1 MKQEDVTALAGLF
14 NVTAEDVK
22 AADENGGLSEL
33 INGFTTSTKLI
44 PMKDYPTLESN
55 LKRQAFMELDKT
67 NLPKEVF
74 TYVKGAV
81 LEQTE
86 KGLAK
91 KHGIESYQNLDDLVE
106 AIITT
111 KTKPASDDE
120 TKKLKDRIVELEVNH
135 KSELENVSKTFNN
148 RFIDTELNRA
158 ISELP
163 IEAEGAKLDN
173 QQEIVRAMV
182 KSKFNFAIENDK
194 IVTLKDGKPVTDVK
208 LDPIPL
214 KEVVYGFAKDYV
226 NLRPEQGGRGDKSS
240 TNGSREI
247 DFEKYCI
254 DNGIKPNS
262 VEMVKAR
269 RDLETKGYTFK

>member
-14 NVTAEDVK
+14 NITAEDVNT
-22 AADENGGLSEL
+22 AIENGTVSEL
-33 INGFTTSTKLI
+33 INGFTTNTKLI
-44 PMKDYPTLESN
+44 PMKDYPTLEVN
-55 LKRQAFMELDKT
+55 LKRQAFMELDKAH
-67 NLPKEVF
+67 LPKEVF
-74 TYVKGAV
+74 SYVKGAV

-86 KGLAK
+86 KELAK
-91 KHGIESYQNLDDLVE
+91 KHGVESYQNLDDLVE

-111 KTKPASDDE
+111 KAKPASDDE
-120 TKKLKDRIVELEVNH
+120 TKKLKERIVELETNH
-135 KSELENVSKTFNN
+135 KSELENVSKTFQN

-182 KSKFNFAIENDK
+182 KSKFNFTIENDK
-194 IVTLKDGKPVTDVK
+194 IVTFKDGKPVTDVK
-208 LDPIPL
+208 LDPVPL
-214 KEVVYGFAKDYV
+214 KDVVYGFAKDYV

-240 TNGSREI
+240 TNGSRKI

-254 DNGIKPNS
+254 ENGLKPNTI
-262 VEMVKAR
+262 EIVKAR
-269 RDLETKGYTFK
+269 RELESKGYTFE

>member
-1 MKQEDVTALAGLF
+1 MKDIDVTALAGLF

-33 INGFTTSTKLI
+33 INGFTTSTKMI
-44 PMKDYPTLESN
+44 PVKDYPTLEAN
-55 LKRQAFMELDKT
+55 LKRQAFMELDKAH
-67 NLPKEVF
+67 LPKEVF

-86 KGLAK
+86 KELAK

-111 KTKPASDDE
+111 KAKPASDDE
-120 TKKLKDRIVELEVNH
+120 TKKLKERIVELETNH
-135 KSELENVSKTFNN
+135 KNELENVSKTFQN

-163 IEAEGAKLDN
+163 IEAEGNKLDN

-182 KSKFNFAIENDK
+182 KSKFDFTIENDK
-194 IVTLKDGKPVTDVK
+194 IVTFKDGKPVTDVK
-208 LDPIPL
+208 LDPVPL
-214 KEVVYGFAKDYV
+214 KDVVYGFAKDYV

-240 TNGSREI
+240 TNGSRKI

-269 RDLETKGYTFK
+269 RELESKGYTFE

>member
-1 MKQEDVTALAGLF
+1 MKDIDVTALAGLF

-33 INGFTTSTKLI
+33 INGFTTSTKMI
-44 PMKDYPTLESN
+44 PVKDYPTLEAN
-55 LKRQAFMELDKT
+55 LKRQAFMELDKAH
-67 NLPKEVF
+67 LPKEVF

-86 KGLAK
+86 KELAK

-111 KTKPASDDE
+111 KAKPASDDE
-120 TKKLKDRIVELEVNH
+120 TKKLKERIVELETNH
-135 KSELENVSKTFNN
+135 KNELENVSKTFQN

-163 IEAEGAKLDN
+163 IEAEGNKLDN

-182 KSKFNFAIENDK
+182 KSKFDFTIENDK
-194 IVTLKDGKPVTDVK
+194 IVTFKDGKPVTDVK
-208 LDPIPL
+208 LDPVPL
-214 KEVVYGFAKDYV
+214 KDVVYGFAKDYV

-240 TNGSREI
+240 TNGSRKI

-254 DNGIKPNS
+254 ENGLKPNTI
-262 VEMVKAR
+262 EIVKAR
-269 RDLETKGYTFK
+269 RELESKGYTFE